1 MLIQINEINLI
12 LVARKR
18 TRNVKILLKININ
31 IESIISLNLVSQD
44 FRPRTYFAY
53 VNL

>member
-1 MLIQINEINLI
+1 MLIQINFINLI
-12 LVARKR
+12 LVVRNQ
-18 TRNVKILLKININ
+18 TRNIKIPLKISIY
-31 IESIISLNLVSQD
+31 IESIISLNLVFQD

>member
-1 MLIQINEINLI
+1 MLIQISEINLI
-12 LVARKR
+12 LVVRNR

-31 IESIISLNLVSQD
+31 IESITSLNLVSQD
-44 FRPRTYFAY
+44 FSARTYFAY